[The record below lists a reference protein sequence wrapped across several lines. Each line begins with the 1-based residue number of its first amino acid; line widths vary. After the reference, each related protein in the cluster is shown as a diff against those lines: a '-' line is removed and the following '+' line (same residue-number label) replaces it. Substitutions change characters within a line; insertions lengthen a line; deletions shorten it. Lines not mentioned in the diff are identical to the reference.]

1 MAALAAIAVEAQ
13 IAGRVQGVWFRA
25 WTRGEAERLG
35 LAGWVR
41 NEPDRSV
48 RALFVG
54 SPDAVA
60 EMLEL
65 CREGPPLARVDAV
78 ETEAV
83 EPVPAIEGFR
93 VLR

>member
-1 MAALAAIAVEAQ
+1 MAGPAAIAVEAR
-13 IAGRVQGVWFRA
+13 ISGRVQGVWFRA

-41 NEPDRSV
+41 NEPEHSV

-54 SPDAVA
+54 PPGVVA

-78 ETEAV
+78 DTHPV
-83 EPVPAIEGFR
+83 EPVPAVAGFR